1 MKRNDILKF
10 SHAVFVPDGDK
21 YEVMKDVL
29 GHFSVGS
36 VVSGQML
43 NSYLSIIP
51 KSARIY
57 VGTLDTETED

>member
-1 MKRNDILKF
+1 MKEQEVVQF
-10 SHAVFVPDGDK
+10 SHAVFVPNGDE
-21 YEVMKDVL
+21 YEVMKDIL

-43 NSYLSIIP
+43 NAYLSIIP

-57 VGTLDTETED
+57 VGTLDIETES